1 MKLKPEELEEN
12 GYTLLDEMNH
22 VDIVPFVRKFL
33 HKRTWF
39 SSFYYL
45 SVIVSFLVLLFFCIK
60 IYRSGSYG
68 IIQILIQILLGVLL
82 TLALIP
88 FHEWIHALAYKS
100 QGAKQT
106 SFDANLKRFYFLAI
120 ADQFVTS
127 KREFIIVALAPFLV
141 ISLALLITSFLTGE
155 VWKVTLFTTL
165 TIHSLA
171 CSGDFALLSYFEF
184 NRNKEVVSY
193 DDKENKV
200 SFFYGKET
208 RIN

>member
-12 GYTLLDEMNH
+12 GYILLDEMNH
-22 VDIVPFVRKFL
+22 MDIVPFVRKFL

-39 SSFYYL
+39 SSFYYICA
-45 SVIVSFLVLLFFCIK
+45 IVSFSLFIFFCIK
-60 IYRSGSYG
+60 IYHSGSYG

-120 ADQFVTS
+120 ADKFVTN

-141 ISLALLITSFLTGE
+141 ISLALLITSFITGE
-155 VWKVTLFTTL
+155 GWKVTLFTTL
-165 TIHSLA
+165 MIHTIA
-171 CSGDFALLSYFEF
+171 CAGDFALLSYFEF
-184 NRNKEVVSY
+184 NRKKEVVTY

-200 SFFYGKET
+200 SFFYVKS
-208 RIN
+208 R

>member
-1 MKLKPEELEEN
+1 MNLKPEELEEN
-12 GYTLLDEMNH
+12 GYILLDEMHH
-22 VDIVPFVRKFL
+22 VEIVPFVKKFL
-33 HKRTWF
+33 HKWTWF
-39 SSFYYL
+39 SLLYYL
-45 SVIVSFLVLLFFCIK
+45 SVIISFSLLLFFCMK
-60 IYRSGSYG
+60 LYRSG
-68 IIQILIQILLGVLL
+68 IHTIDKILLQIFLGILL

-120 ADQFVTS
+120 ADKFVTG
-127 KREFIIVALAPFLV
+127 KREFKIVALAPFLI
-141 ISLALLITSFLTGE
+141 ISLALIIASCFSGE
-155 VWKVTLFTTL
+155 SWKITLFTTL

-184 NRNKEVVSY
+184 NKKKEVVTY

-200 SFFYGKET
+200 SFFYGREK
-208 RIN
+208 